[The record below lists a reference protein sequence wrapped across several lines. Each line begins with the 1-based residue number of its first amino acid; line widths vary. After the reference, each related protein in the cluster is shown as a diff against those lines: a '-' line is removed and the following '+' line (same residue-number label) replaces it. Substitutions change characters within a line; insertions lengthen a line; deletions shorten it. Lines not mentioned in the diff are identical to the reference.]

1 MFLEVFMIKANNLT
15 KKFIKQK
22 NKREKEEFYA
32 DKGITFEAHDGEI
45 IGILGPNGAGKTTLL
60 RMIAGILEPTEGTIE
75 FDNLNYKNNEIE
87 IKKNIAYLSGNTKL
101 YDTLTTYELL
111 KMCGQIYGMDENKIA
126 KNIEET
132 TNILDMKSFLHNQIG
147 TLSTGQTQRVNIAR
161 CLIHDPKYYI
171 LDEATTG
178 LDIIS
183 SQIILDFIKKEKQ
196 KGKTIL
202 YSTHYMEEAENIC
215 DRVIMINKG
224 IVIGEGTPKEI
235 KQKTNTTNLRDAF
248 FQMIGGV
255 KNEK

>member
-1 MFLEVFMIKANNLT
+1 MIKANNLT

-75 FDNLNYKNNEIE
+75 FDGLNYKNNEIE
-87 IKKNIAYLSGNTKL
+87 IKENIAYLSGNTKL
-101 YDTLTTYELL
+101 YDTLTAYELL
-111 KMCGQIYGMDENKIA
+111 KMCAQIYGIDKQKTEKRI
-126 KNIEET
+126 KEIT
-132 TNILDMKSFLHNQIG
+132 DILDMQNFLNNKIG
-147 TLSTGQTQRVNIAR
+147 NLSTGQTQRVNIAR

-183 SQIILDFIKKEKQ
+183 SQIILDFIKKEKAR
-196 KGKTIL
+196 GKTIL

-224 IVIGEGTPKEI
+224 VIISSGTPSKIKED
-235 KQKTNTTNLRDAF
+235 TNTTNLRDAF
-248 FQMIGGV
+248 FQMIGG
-255 KNEK
+255 KTNEE